1 MELNPNSSPG
11 GRLDHTEMVHQ
22 RRGRDGLELRKL
34 FYKGWVGRMR
44 PSLLIDGSCILSLSH
59 AGTALS

>member
-1 MELNPNSSPG
+1 MELNPNSSPR

-34 FYKGWVGRMR
+34 FYKGWVG
-44 PSLLIDGSCILSLSH
+44 
-59 AGTALS
+59 